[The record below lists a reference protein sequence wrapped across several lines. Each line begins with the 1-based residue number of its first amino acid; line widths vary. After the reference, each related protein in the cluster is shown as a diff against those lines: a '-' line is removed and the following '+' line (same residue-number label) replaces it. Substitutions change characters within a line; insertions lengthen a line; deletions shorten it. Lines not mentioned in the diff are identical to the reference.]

1 MFINCPYCRALITT
15 DVATD
20 LPPELCPQCK
30 GPLRESHA
38 QAIGVPATPL
48 LSADGTSTT
57 TVDIEA
63 PHIDSTDHHPASEH
77 VHSQHLRSEHLRSQ
91 HSRSE
96 HPASEHSQYAK
107 PHSKDTQADDTHSD
121 DTHSDDRRS
130 DDTQTV
136 AALSLTQMIDTATM
150 AAVSAEPASSKP
162 TVSDTVSDE
171 ADEADEAILASA
183 TSVAPVHTPMR
194 RRAGQVTPSFART
207 SAESAETS
215 RTHAWPA
222 IAAIVGLSGLLILQM
237 LLADRGRL
245 AADARWRPL
254 LETLCGALSCDLP
267 PWREPGAFT
276 LLQRDVRQHPTALGA
291 LRVTASFRND
301 ARWSQPWPKLQL
313 TLSDVNGRPSGQRS
327 FDAREYLGGA
337 PAQQVLA
344 SGETATVAMDIVE
357 PAAQIIAYDVRF
369 R

>member
-30 GPLRESHA
+30 GPLREPHA
-38 QAIGVPATPL
+38 QTIGVAATPS
-48 LSADGTSTT
+48 LSADGTATT
-57 TVDIEA
+57 TVDIVE
-63 PHIDSTDHHPASEH
+63 PHIDSTEDHSASEHSRSEHPASA
-77 VHSQHLRSEHLRSQ
+77 HSAP
-91 HSRSE
+91 E

-107 PHSKDTQADDTHSD
+107 PHSKDTQSD
-121 DTHSDDRRS
+121 AMRS

-136 AALSLTQMIDTATM
+136 AAISLTQIEAATM
-150 AAVSAEPASSKP
+150 AAASAEPASSKP

-171 ADEADEAILASA
+171 DDATDEAILASA
-183 TSVAPVHTPMR
+183 TSVAPVRTPMR

-207 SAESAETS
+207 SAQTAEAS
-215 RTHAWPA
+215 HARAWPA

-237 LLADRGRL
+237 LLADRARL

-301 ARWSQPWPKLQL
+301 ARWSQPWPTLQL

-357 PAAQIIAYDVRF
+357 PAAQIVAYDVRF

>member
-38 QAIGVPATPL
+38 QAIGVPATPS
-48 LSADGTSTT
+48 LSADGTATT

-77 VHSQHLRSEHLRSQ
+77 LRSEHLRSE

-96 HPASEHSQYAK
+96 HPASEHSRYAK
-107 PHSKDTQADDTHSD
+107 PQSKDTQADDMHSD
-121 DTHSDDRRS
+121 DTRS
-130 DDTQTV
+130 GDTQTV
-136 AALSLTQMIDTATM
+136 AALSLTQIEAATM
-150 AAVSAEPASSKP
+150 AAASAEPALSKP
-162 TVSDTVSDE
+162 TTVSDTVSDE
-171 ADEADEAILASA
+171 DDATDEAILASA

-207 SAESAETS
+207 SAQTAEAS
-215 RTHAWPA
+215 RTRAWPA
-222 IAAIVGLSGLLILQM
+222 IAAIVGLSGLLTLQM
-237 LLADRGRL
+237 LLADRAHL

-301 ARWSQPWPKLQL
+301 ARWPQPWPKLQL
-313 TLSDVNGRPSGQRS
+313 TLSDVNGRTSGQRS
-327 FDAREYLGGA
+327 FDVREYLGGA

-357 PAAQIIAYDVRF
+357 PAAQIIAYDLRF